1 MVNYL
6 TKVWIPF
13 TALKP
18 SWWHQPLRLL
28 QGFWCALSLWCIC
41 QLWHPWKKQC
51 GASIQASTCF
61 NPSSGNSWIFVLPG
75 DLSANSD
82 KNAILCQAWPSYF
95 ETSLC
100 ARTTPPLRT
109 KHAPGKTC
117 IALFKSIP
125 HWSPD
130 LALHLDSAVDSQP
143 KRCIVDHPERP
154 HFSFLGPPKKQL
166 RWPPFFLCIC
176 HCDFLS

>member
-1 MVNYL
+1 VVNYL

-13 TALKP
+13 AALKP

-28 QGFWCALSLWCIC
+28 QGFGVLF
-41 QLWHPWKKQC
+41 HF
-51 GASIQASTCF
+51 GASVSCGIHGRSSAGIH
-61 NPSSGNSWIFVLPG
+61 PSFHLLQPIKWQQLDFWLPG

-117 IALFKSIP
+117 IALFKSIG

-154 HFSFLGPPKKQL
+154 IFL
-166 RWPPFFLCIC
+166 F
-176 HCDFLS
+176 